1 MTWKDGLC
9 FGKDPDSKEPRGL
22 DWTAYL
28 LELGAA
34 VTISSQTWV
43 VTPTGSLTLS
53 SASIVTG
60 GLQTQVRMTGG
71 IPRARYT
78 LTNHIVASD
87 GTEDDRSFDVLVRD
101 R

>member
-9 FGKDPDSKEPRGL
+9 FSKDPDSKEPRGL

-28 LELGAA
+28 LELGAG

-43 VTPTGSLTLS
+43 VAPTGSLTLS
-53 SASIVTG
+53 SPSIVTG
-60 GLQTQVRMTGG
+60 GLQTQVRLTGG
-71 IPRARYT
+71 TVKARYT